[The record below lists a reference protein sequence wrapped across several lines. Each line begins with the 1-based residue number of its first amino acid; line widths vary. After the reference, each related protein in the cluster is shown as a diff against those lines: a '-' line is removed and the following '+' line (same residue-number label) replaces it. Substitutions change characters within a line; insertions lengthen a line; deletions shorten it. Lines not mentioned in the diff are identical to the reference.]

1 MLQRMKE
8 NQQPKNNS
16 PTESNC
22 FVLLNDFT
30 NCTPQHIIFV
40 ASLYIQFFSARAFES
55 NEKKEPKN
63 KEKEEMKRIARVTEQ
78 QSLNSQSFQWRK

>member
-40 ASLYIQFFSARAFES
+40 ASLYIHFFFARAFES
-55 NEKKEPKN
+55 NEKKDKKKKKKKWNELH
-63 KEKEEMKRIARVTEQ
+63 E
-78 QSLNSQSFQWRK
+78 